1 MRGRGGL
8 LNLRER
14 DAFPEPGVSRGGEGG
29 ARGGATVSA
38 SEREAGSN
46 AAPNAVA
53 ASGAPAPAPVV
64 AAALTGGRG
73 FAAGS
78 GARRWR
84 SLPPLLTPRKLHAAV
99 GLSDGRLFVFGGRV
113 ADDPG
118 VGPTASAEAYDPRE
132 GAWRRVAD
140 LPAGGACASAA
151 VDVFL
156 KTPDEASGSGGGA
169 DRGEARARE
178 RIFVMTWGGDPNVG
192 KGKGKG
198 KGKNN
203 EGKSGPSSRCEV
215 GALWSYDPDA
225 DAYAEVAGLPLPE
238 YYGFAAAAAG
248 GGCTRAAGARGAR
261 GPGPRTGSSWGRG
274 EGRGWEAL
282 PSMKMVRRR
291 TAAAAV

>member
-1 MRGRGGL
+1 
-8 LNLRER
+8 
-14 DAFPEPGVSRGGEGG
+14 
-29 ARGGATVSA
+29 
-38 SEREAGSN
+38 
-46 AAPNAVA
+46 
-53 ASGAPAPAPVV
+53 
-64 AAALTGGRG
+64 
-73 FAAGS
+73 
-78 GARRWR
+78 
-84 SLPPLLTPRKLHAAV
+84 LPPLLTPRKLHAAV

-132 GAWRRVAD
+132 GVWRRVAD

-151 VDVFL
+151 VDVFA
-156 KTPDEASGSGGGA
+156 KTPEASGSGGGA
-169 DRGEARARE
+169 DRGEAGARE

-198 KGKNN
+198 KGTGKI
-203 EGKSGPSSRCEV
+203 EGKSAPSSRCEV

-248 GGCTRAAGARGAR
+248 GWVYACGGSTRGAW
-261 GPGPRTGSSWGRG
+261 TGAAHRIFVG
-274 EGRGWEAL
+274 EGGEARGWEAL